1 MRQTIAAGV
10 EDLVRIGVDK
20 CYFYFEDE
28 LTKQSIV
35 FPGKVLVTIPI
46 ILILEP
52 KIKRT
57 AKTIVTTIQ
66 YSDSVIMATP

>member
-35 FPGKVLVTIPI
+35 FPGKIVDYSHNSHSG
-46 ILILEP
+46 
-52 KIKRT
+52 
-57 AKTIVTTIQ
+57 AKNNYNNNTIQ
-66 YSDSVIMATP
+66 